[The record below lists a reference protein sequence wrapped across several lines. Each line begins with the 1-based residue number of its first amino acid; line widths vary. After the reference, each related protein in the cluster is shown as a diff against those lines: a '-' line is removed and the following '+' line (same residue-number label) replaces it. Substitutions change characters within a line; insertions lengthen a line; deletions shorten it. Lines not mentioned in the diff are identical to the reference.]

1 VRARSVT
8 GREAPIA
15 VRGLETRVVMSAAAN
30 AGAGAGWTSSG
41 RSLTSRARGGANV
54 ASKPVRN
61 TVASSAAGAGGTNA
75 ARIVARG
82 GGMRW
87 ERRGLGGPETATRA
101 ISGDATGKA
110 RGDSKLQY
118 VTMTPLDEIMNGMAP
133 LEPMGDGKFTN
144 ESEYLHT
151 YRLLVKCGR
160 PHDAVDLLRHLKTAG
175 VPNLAARVSHRD
187 FFETCDRLRVV
198 SPGLEFLQVIESQ
211 DIRPYNMLVRTC
223 ALVGDLGAANLAVK
237 QMKKAG
243 FQPDLKLYTTFIS
256 ACSKSGDVE
265 RAFEVF
271 TELKRAGFEPNEQ
284 TYASMI
290 DALKR
295 DISAKVAGAKK
306 RSVDAE
312 SIRSTLQSCFAVY
325 AEMKQNTDKVDRTVI
340 NSLLNACA
348 RASTVAAITHEAC
361 EKARELYA
369 EMVNAGISADSFS
382 YQSLIYCAMSEKN
395 YSYALELYEEMR
407 TAGVKSTLQV
417 ETVIIRLYGK
427 LDKPNDAK
435 RLWYSMIEDK
445 IVPDQMAYATIMHIA
460 LRQEDEDFCDELMSS
475 MRLHRVRPGP
485 QLYAT
490 LAGVAARQGNASKVE
505 EIIRNAEIRR
515 VRVPI
520 ECYNSLIA
528 AHARADRPDLAVE
541 AAQKIRDA
549 GFELDAVSYEG
560 LVFAYAFSRDLDEA
574 KKLFD
579 ELMVKEIR
587 PTFPTLNCMLACFAR
602 NGDVRHSLEILEMM
616 EQYGYE
622 PDEITWRELLLG
634 YARTGDIE
642 GAWKVYKDSRA
653 SGKHNSEVALNVILG
668 QTLVHIRSL
677 TDLSKRSSRRPTEL
691 GSFDDDG
698 GYVAQEWAERAVAA
712 FHEATLAGIIPRI
725 ETFSTMLACIRPPST
740 DEQNAADYSEV
751 ARAVSHEMSSHEDA
765 GKYYPTQAL
774 IMFEEAQGLGV
785 VPAFSREDEDFV
797 YDVREFPPAAA
808 EVMLLT
814 WLRVVRR
821 RTDAHGID
829 TPIPTMTIR
838 VRADEE
844 VVRMIKEQHME
855 RSDHALGRLCQTGDR
870 LLVLL
875 RRLRINYGGG
885 LQEGKIE
892 LSGHA
897 LGRWLQGFVPVQS
910 AGSVFGETS
919 LSGGVISQAMR
930 IRSNSLNGTDDDVWT
945 PSKMRQPAFNI
956 YDYYGDEKEQ
966 EFGAKPFYPKN
977 WVQNANNYVSSYDED
992 DDVTDLERILEGR
1005 K

>member
-1 VRARSVT
+1 
-8 GREAPIA
+8 
-15 VRGLETRVVMSAAAN
+15 VMAAA
-30 AGAGAGWTSSG
+30 ARVEASARRTLSG
-41 RSLTSRARGGANV
+41 RSVTSRARGRANG
-54 ASKPVRN
+54 ASKPTRVM
-61 TVASSAAGAGGTNA
+61 VASSSTGAGGVNA
-75 ARIVARG
+75 AWIIARVG
-82 GGMRW
+82 GTRW
-87 ERRGLGGPETATRA
+87 GRRGKGGPETAPRA
-101 ISGDATGKA
+101 VSGDATGRA
-110 RGDSKLQY
+110 QGDGKFQY
-118 VTMTPLDEIMNGMAP
+118 VTVTPLDEIISGMPP
-133 LEPMGDGKFTN
+133 LEPMGDGKFTG
-144 ESEYLHT
+144 ESEYLHV

-160 PHDAVDLLRHLKTAG
+160 PHDAVDLLRHLKTVG

-187 FFETCDRLRVV
+187 FFQTCGRLRVV

-223 ALVGDLGAANLAVK
+223 AVVGDLGAANLAVK
-237 QMKKAG
+237 EMKKAG
-243 FQPDLKLYTTFIS
+243 FEPDLKLYTTFIS
-256 ACSKSGDVE
+256 ACAKSGDVK

-271 TELKRAGFEPNEQ
+271 TELKRAGFEPNEL

-295 DISAKVAGAKK
+295 DISANVAGAKK
-306 RSVDAE
+306 RSVNVE

-325 AEMKQNTDKVDRTVI
+325 DEMKEKTDKVDRTVM

-348 RASTVAAITHEAC
+348 RASTVAGITHEAC
-361 EKARELYA
+361 EKARELHV
-369 EMVNAGISADSFS
+369 EMVGAGISADSFS

-395 YSYALELYEEMR
+395 YSHALELYEDMHA
-407 TAGVKSTLQV
+407 AGVKSTLQV

-435 RLWYSMIEDK
+435 RCWHNMLEDK
-445 IVPDQMAYATIMHIA
+445 VVPDQMAYATIMHIA
-460 LRQEDEDFCDELMSS
+460 LTQEDEDFCDELMSS
-475 MRLHRVRPGP
+475 MRKHRVRPGP

-490 LAGVAARQGNASKVE
+490 LAGVAARQGNAVKVE
-505 EIIRNAEIRR
+505 EIIRNAEMRR

-541 AAQKIRDA
+541 AAQKIREA

-560 LVFAYAFSRDLDEA
+560 LIFAYAFSRDLDEA
-574 KKLFD
+574 KTQFD
-579 ELMVKEIR
+579 ELLMKEIR

-602 NGDVRHSLEILEMM
+602 NGKVQHALEILETM
-616 EQYGYE
+616 ERYGHE

-634 YARTGDIE
+634 YARIGDTE
-642 GAWKVYKDSRA
+642 GAWKVYNDSRA
-653 SGKHNSEVALNVILG
+653 CGKYNSEVALNVILG

-677 TDLSKRSSRRPTEL
+677 TDLSKRSSHRPTEL
-691 GSFDDDG
+691 GSFDGDG
-698 GYVAQEWAERAVAA
+698 DYVAQEWAERAVAA
-712 FHEATLAGIIPRI
+712 FREATLAGIIPRI
-725 ETFSTMLACIRPPST
+725 ETFSTMLACLRPPST
-740 DEQNAADYSEV
+740 DEQNASDRSEV
-751 ARAVSHEMSSHEDA
+751 ARAVSHEKSSHEDA
-765 GKYYPTQAL
+765 GNYYPTQAL
-774 IMFEEAQGLGV
+774 IMFEEAQGSGV
-785 VPAFSREDEDFV
+785 VPAFNREDEDFV
-797 YDVREFPPAAA
+797 YDIREFPPAAA

-821 RTDAHGID
+821 RTDAHGLD
-829 TPIPTMTIR
+829 APIPTMTIR

-885 LQEGKIE
+885 LQQGKIE

-897 LGRWLQGFVPVQS
+897 VGRWLQGFVPVES
-910 AGSVFGETS
+910 GSVGSVFGESS
-919 LSGGVISQAMR
+919 LSGGVMSQAMR
-930 IRSNSLNGTDDDVWT
+930 IRSNSFNDADDEVWT

-956 YDYYGDEKEQ
+956 HDYYGDEKEQ

-977 WVQNANNYVSSYDED
+977 WVQNVNHISSYDDD